1 MGKLPKEEKKM
12 NIKKVIAFLFVQLMD
27 AAFFGMLTH
36 PEVCPRVVDGAE
48 VVANAWIRYGLYT
61 SIVLIWLWSA
71 IVLIGKKKKK
81 RQEFEDES
89 NEKKEEA
96 M

>member
-1 MGKLPKEEKKM
+1 MT
-12 NIKKVIAFLFVQLMD
+12 IKRVIAFLFVQLMD
-27 AAFFGMLTH
+27 VALWGLMTH

-71 IVLIGKKKKK
+71 MVLIGKRKKK
-81 RQEFEDES
+81 R
-89 NEKKEEA
+89 KEEA
-96 M
+96 EEEINDEKETVM